1 MCPDPV
7 NFGTPLANMMSVRN
21 GLGHADQPTELTAK
35 GKKDFQMS
43 QDVQTQTR
51 SAEESVTQLI
61 AYKTGVADS
70 MIGLYSDF
78 ESVLLELFGTGPCD
92 HNRVI
97 TGGIVTPEVQLAIDK
112 AGKSC
117 TETVGASPF
126 SSDID
131 ALLAAISSS
140 SETIFVSNPN
150 RISGAD
156 WSISDLE
163 EIVQAI
169 PDGLLIVDE
178 FYHDYYGISADPLL
192 TKYTNIVVLRSPA
205 PALGLPGNCGYLL
218 ASPYQIERL
227 RQARTLGISADLDLT
242 LLTECVY
249 DIEKLYNRLRTLH
262 QEALRMMGELARL
275 GFQCRLTPFDRL
287 IVKVASP
294 APAGDLLASWKVPVE
309 NLDGYPGLKTHI
321 RIVIA
326 GPDKN
331 DRTLEA
337 FQLLAQSGI
346 TSRRQPRRTLELKR
360 MAEKSELDALV
371 LPPARNERLS
381 AYVIDD
387 SETEKTVS
395 R

>member
-1 MCPDPV
+1 
-7 NFGTPLANMMSVRN
+7 
-21 GLGHADQPTELTAK
+21 
-35 GKKDFQMS
+35 MS

-61 AYKTGVADS
+61 AYKTGVAES
-70 MIGLYSDF
+70 MIGLYSNF
-78 ESVLLELFGTGPCD
+78 ESVLIELFGTGASD
-92 HNRVI
+92 NGRVI
-97 TGGIVTPEVQLAIDK
+97 TGGMVTPEVLVAVDK

-117 TETVGASPF
+117 METVGASAF

-131 ALLAAISSS
+131 ALLAAINGPAD
-140 SETIFVSNPN
+140 TIFISNPN

-156 WSISDLE
+156 WSLSDLE
-163 EIVQAI
+163 EIAQAI

-192 TKYTNIVVLRSPA
+192 TRYTNIVILRSPA

-227 RQARTLGISADLDLT
+227 RQARTLGISADVDLT

-249 DIEKLYNRLRTLH
+249 DTERLYNRLRTLH

-309 NLDGYPGLKTHI
+309 NLDAYPGLKNQI
-321 RIVIA
+321 RIEIA

-331 DRTLEA
+331 NRTLEA
-337 FQLLAQSGI
+337 FGSLAQSGI

-360 MAEKSELDALV
+360 TAEKSELDALV

-381 AYVIDD
+381 AYVIED
-387 SETEKTVS
+387 SDTEKAVS

>member
-1 MCPDPV
+1 
-7 NFGTPLANMMSVRN
+7 
-21 GLGHADQPTELTAK
+21 
-35 GKKDFQMS
+35 MS
-43 QDVQTQTR
+43 QDVQTQKR

-61 AYKTGVADS
+61 AYKTGVVDS
-70 MIGLYSDF
+70 MIGLYSRF
-78 ESVLLELFGTGPCD
+78 ESVLIELFGAGASDTG
-92 HNRVI
+92 RII

-117 TETVGASPF
+117 LETVGASPF

-156 WSISDLE
+156 WSLSDLE
-163 EIVQAI
+163 EIVRAI
-169 PDGLLIVDE
+169 PDGLLIIDE

-192 TKYTNIVVLRSPA
+192 TKYTNIVILRSPA

-218 ASPYQIERL
+218 GSPYAIERL
-227 RQARTLGISADLDLT
+227 RQARVLGISADVDLT

-249 DIEKLYNRLRTLH
+249 DTERLYNRLRTLH
-262 QEALRMMGELARL
+262 QEALRMMGDLTRL

-294 APAGDLLASWKVPVE
+294 APAGDLLASRKVEVE
-309 NLDGYPGLKTHI
+309 NLDGYPGLKNQI
-321 RIVIA
+321 RIAIA

-337 FQLLAQSGI
+337 FRSLAESGI

-360 MAEKSELDALV
+360 TAEKSDLDALL

-381 AYVIDD
+381 AYVTGNPDP
-387 SETEKTVS
+387 EKAVS